1 VIQLEMGY
9 PPFLGQADN
18 KPHSWSQPRNS
29 AEKLIRNLAGR
40 ARKATGT
47 RWKLWKFFDFGNA
60 NNRSSRNCLGLDRA
74 LSTQPLHPA
83 FERPAVE
90 AGPFFYFAIGYRRTA
105 KHPARI
111 AFASSQTLVF
121 DSHACD
127 FFKRRR
133 CLTLG
138 CAVGA
143 LATPRASLN

>member
-1 VIQLEMGY
+1 MGC

-29 AEKLIRNLAGR
+29 AEKLIRSLAGR

-60 NNRSSRNCLGLDRA
+60 NNQSSRNCLGLDIA

-90 AGPFFYFAIGYRRTA
+90 AGPFFYFAIGYRRTVPPSTQ
-105 KHPARI
+105 PA
-111 AFASSQTLVF
+111 
-121 DSHACD
+121 SHLLALKPS
-127 FFKRRR
+127 F
-133 CLTLG
+133 LTLMPVTSSSD
-138 CAVGA
+138 ADA
-143 LATPRASLN
+143 